1 MSRLIVHSHMRPITV
16 IGCSAAIVLAAH
28 CGDPMGC
35 DPCRTTAV
43 AHVFVRDSANQPI
56 AGVDID
62 VRSFLEVC
70 GLDFRGGSGPNRA
83 DSSGHR
89 RILISSLYSPHTAR
103 CFLVII
109 TPGSNANQP
118 SDTAEFRASVEF
130 RVHDGSPRDS
140 ARFNV
145 VVARTTP

>member
-1 MSRLIVHSHMRPITV
+1 
-16 IGCSAAIVLAAH
+16 
-28 CGDPMGC
+28 
-35 DPCRTTAV
+35 V